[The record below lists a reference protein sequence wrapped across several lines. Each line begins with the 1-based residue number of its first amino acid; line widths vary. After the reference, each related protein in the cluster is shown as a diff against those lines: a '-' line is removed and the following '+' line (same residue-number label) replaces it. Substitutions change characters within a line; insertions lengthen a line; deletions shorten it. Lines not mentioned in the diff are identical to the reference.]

1 MAPTALP
8 ALFLSHGSPML
19 AVEDSPAGRFLDG
32 LGGSLP
38 RPRAVVV
45 ASAHFT
51 APRASV
57 GANSQP
63 ATVHDFNGFP
73 EALYAIRYPAPGD
86 PKLAEDV
93 ARRLAADG
101 LDAALLPAQGL
112 DHGVWV
118 PLRRMYPQAEV
129 PVIPLSVNPRGTAS
143 DHFAIGRALAPLRDT
158 GVLVIGSGGFVH
170 NLAEL
175 AWGERDAPMPGWA
188 FDFASWMRDRL
199 AEGDIAALLAWDRLA
214 PGARQAHPTA
224 EHLMPLFVA
233 LGAGDGSA
241 VRQLHQS
248 VEFGSLALDA
258 FAIG

>member
-1 MAPTALP
+1 
-8 ALFLSHGSPML
+8 ML

-32 LGGSLP
+32 LGAAMP
-38 RPRAVVV
+38 RPRAIVV

-57 GANSQP
+57 GANSHP

-73 EALYAIRYPAPGD
+73 DSLHQIRYPAPGD
-86 PKLAEDV
+86 RPLAEDI
-93 ARRLAADG
+93 ARGLSAAG
-101 LDAALLPAQGL
+101 LDAVLLPDQGL

-118 PLRRMYPQAEV
+118 PLRRMYPQADV

-143 DHFAIGRALAPLRDT
+143 EHLAIGRALAPLRET

-170 NLAEL
+170 NLGDL
-175 AWGERDAPMPGWA
+175 AWGDRDAPMPGWA
-188 FDFASWMRDRL
+188 SAFANWMRDRL
-199 AEGDIAALLAWDRLA
+199 AAGDTDALLAWDRLA
-214 PGARQAHPTA
+214 PGARQAHPTV

-233 LGAGDGSA
+233 LGAGHGSA
-241 VRQLHQS
+241 VRQIHES